1 MQRFAKFIHI
11 TRDADWLYKDKTA
24 KCTRKLH
31 GMPEVSELSREGLLT
46 NNQRE
51 VPLHALNERA
61 V

>member
-11 TRDADWLYKDKTA
+11 TRNADWLYKDKTA

-31 GMPEVSELSREGLLT
+31 GMPEVSELSSEGLLT
-46 NNQRE
+46 NNQGE